1 MRITSP
7 LRTDTGDSKTEGNG
21 AVVVLRDVSMVFGE
35 RSRQVIALE
44 NVSLSVAPNETVAL
58 LGPSGCGK
66 STTLRIIAG
75 LVRPTSGEVAV
86 VVADEVR
93 GGMSMMFQTP
103 ALLDWRTVRGN
114 VMLPLEVP
122 GVKRGVVEQEANR
135 LLKTVGLERF
145 ADHHPFELSGG
156 MQQRVAV
163 ARSLISDPRLLLLD
177 EPFGALDAI
186 TRDQM
191 CNELSAICASRPIAV
206 VLVTHSIAEA
216 IFLADRIFVMSARP
230 GRVIRE
236 VSVPMPRPRSV
247 DNRSSKAWIELEAE
261 LRAALVQ

>member
-1 MRITSP
+1 MRVSSP
-7 LRTDTGDSKTEGNG
+7 LSTDMTDDLVGGKDDL
-21 AVVVLRDVSMVFGE
+21 VVLRDVSMVFGE
-35 RSRQVIALE
+35 RSREVVALE
-44 NVSLSVAPNETVAL
+44 HVSLTVGPNETVAL

-75 LVRPTSGEVAV
+75 LVRPTSGAVSVVA
-86 VVADEVR
+86 ADEVQ

-114 VMLPLEVP
+114 VMLPLEVS
-122 GVKRGVVEQEANR
+122 GLRRSVVEQEANR
-135 LLKTVGLERF
+135 LLKTVGLEHF
-145 ADHHPFELSGG
+145 AEHRPFELSGG

-163 ARSLISDPRLLLLD
+163 ARSLISNPRLLLLD

-230 GRVIRE
+230 GRIIRE
-236 VSVPMPRPRSV
+236 VQVPMPRPRSV
-247 DNRSSKAWIELEAE
+247 DNRSSEAWIKLEAE
-261 LRAALVQ
+261 LRAALVH